1 MSYLTGVN
9 RSAAIAWSPISDKA
23 SFFATATAAGS
34 TDSNFDT
41 SAYLESFLVEP
52 SCKELTL
59 QTKYKL
65 ELQDRVHSL
74 AWGACT
80 PNGILA
86 AGYSSGSISF
96 IDGAPL
102 VGEK

>member
-9 RSAAIAWSPISDKA
+9 RSAALAWSPISDKG

-41 SAYLESFLVEP
+41 SAYLESFCLEP
-52 SCKELTL
+52 SLKDLTL
-59 QTKYKL
+59 PAKYKL
-65 ELQDRVHSL
+65 ELADRVHSL
-74 AWGACT
+74 AWGEGGKY
-80 PNGILA
+80 GILA

-102 VGEK
+102 VGEE